1 MQVRYTAATASSP
14 SSQVQWIGIGAVAVV
29 LWLWAR
35 HSPFPILFVGATLAF
50 FAIVALTGL
59 YRSRKTR
66 RRQRAH
72 DGRLVLDFQDYA
84 FLYYRA
90 AEEPPDEI
98 SYAEIL
104 TYYVERGGEDEYDRT
119 RTFLS
124 IEFRK
129 RRAIALDVRHL
140 DLDPQRIIGFLDH
153 KMEWVYAQA
162 ETPSE
167 KRT

>member
-1 MQVRYTAATASSP
+1 M
-14 SSQVQWIGIGAVAVV
+14 
-29 LWLWAR
+29 
-35 HSPFPILFVGATLAF
+35 
-50 FAIVALTGL
+50 ALTGL

-84 FLYYRA
+84 FLYYRV